1 MGQGLVE
8 KNHKDLHSETS
19 GARLLTTKQVP
30 RLNIVA
36 QGISAKPLIKER
48 DCTPL
53 LHNNTT
59 EPTYTLS
66 SRKCMR
72 GELYFS
78 PKSDSLHHCTSS
90 EMMVVPSNAVN
101 AELRSREEKIAV
113 EVSLLFLTFH

>member
-19 GARLLTTKQVP
+19 SARLLTTKQVP
-30 RLNIVA
+30 RLN
-36 QGISAKPLIKER
+36 
-48 DCTPL
+48 
-53 LHNNTT
+53 NNTT

>member
-8 KNHKDLHSETS
+8 KNHKDMHSETS
-19 GARLLTTKQVP
+19 SARLLTTKQVP
-30 RLNIVA
+30 RLNGVA
-36 QGISAKPLIKER
+36 QGISAKPLLKER
-48 DCTPL
+48 NCTPL

-72 GELYFS
+72 DELNCS
-78 PKSDSLHHCTSS
+78 SKSHYLHHCTSS
-90 EMMVVPSNAVN
+90 EMMVVPPNAVN
-101 AELRSREEKIAV
+101 AELRSREEKITV